1 MNYFQSTSYVMTS
14 TSQNILWSHDNGC
27 DHEASCMPTPDQ
39 ELSMQVQTKAS
50 HVHLARMAKL
60 QGNHTNMSPFS
71 IWTSHVRHPDLRITL
86 PEFRRRILNW
96 RLKRSLVPMVMCGRV
111 SRTWS
116 VAIEYVLCSIEH
128 GLWQ

>member
-1 MNYFQSTSYVMTS
+1 
-14 TSQNILWSHDNGC
+14 
-27 DHEASCMPTPDQ
+27 MPTPDQ

-96 RLKRSLVPMVMCGRV
+96 RLKRSLVPMVMCGR
-111 SRTWS
+111 
-116 VAIEYVLCSIEH
+116 
-128 GLWQ
+128 G